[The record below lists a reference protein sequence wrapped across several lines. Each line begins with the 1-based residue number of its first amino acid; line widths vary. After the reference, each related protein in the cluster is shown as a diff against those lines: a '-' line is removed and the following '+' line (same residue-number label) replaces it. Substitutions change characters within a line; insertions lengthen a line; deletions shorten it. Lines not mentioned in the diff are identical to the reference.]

1 MRKLGI
7 ALGSIVLA
15 GALGAPWRQETPPS
29 PAQTP
34 PPAPAAAPAS
44 GAPERPAVTR
54 QWLQVRL
61 DAIAKG
67 ATRLREL
74 AVDDEQRQLAQRI
87 AWLARDTS
95 TQLEAVSPA
104 EAPAAQAAGDGQGAA
119 GEGAPLE
126 PLELS
131 GERADP
137 ARWRPV
143 KPARTVQTLWG
154 TNLQEAAQKSGSRRF
169 VGEHHLAVSSGAA
182 VLSTHYNESRGFTF
196 QECILEGAPA
206 ADGRLTTRWGVRAY
220 DVIDW
225 RFEHCE
231 WRNIPDE
238 HGCYLSAPGSVL
250 WSQCKFEGIGS
261 QAIQVVYRTDPAHV
275 HETSNPA
282 LREVGGLQQVVE
294 CLFLECGKPSGGR
307 PAYALSFFEGPRCDV
322 RIERCYIQTRESHHL
337 DHLGMPS
344 SSYGAIMVH
353 DRPRVEILDTFVDY
367 RRPDRAVIQIWN
379 VEEVVIQGCE
389 IPEGEIEIRN
399 CGRVLLRGNK
409 GGARVVIGT
418 GPAYSWPM
426 PHVVHEGPLERD
438 VSL

>member
-1 MRKLGI
+1 MRKLGM

-15 GALGAPWRQETPPS
+15 GALGVPLRQESPP
-29 PAQTP
+29 T
-34 PPAPAAAPAS
+34 PAPAPQPDAQ
-44 GAPERPAVTR
+44 ERPAVTR

-67 ATRLREL
+67 ATRLKEL
-74 AVDDEQRQLAQRI
+74 AADDEQRQLAQRV
-87 AWLARDTS
+87 AWLAQDTR
-95 TQLEAVSPA
+95 TQLEAVAAPPSPP
-104 EAPAAQAAGDGQGAA
+104 PAAAAAGQ
-119 GEGAPLE
+119 GAPLE

-143 KPARTVQTLWG
+143 KPSRTVKTLWG
-154 TNLQEAAQKSGSRRF
+154 TNLREAAQQSGSPRF
-169 VGEHHLAVSSGAA
+169 AGEHHLAVSSGAA
-182 VLSTHYNESRGFTF
+182 VLSTHYQEHRDFTF
-196 QECILEGAPA
+196 RECILEGAPT

-261 QAIQVVYRTDPAHV
+261 QAIQVVFRTDPAHV

-282 LREVGGLQQVVE
+282 LREIGGLQHVVE

-307 PAYALSFFEGPRCDV
+307 PAYALSFFEGPKCDV
-322 RIERCYIQTRESHHL
+322 RIERCYVQTRESHHL

-353 DRPRVEILDTFVDY
+353 DRPRVEILDTYVDF

-389 IPEGEIEIRN
+389 VPEGEIELRN

-426 PHVVHEGPLERD
+426 PHVVHEGPIERD